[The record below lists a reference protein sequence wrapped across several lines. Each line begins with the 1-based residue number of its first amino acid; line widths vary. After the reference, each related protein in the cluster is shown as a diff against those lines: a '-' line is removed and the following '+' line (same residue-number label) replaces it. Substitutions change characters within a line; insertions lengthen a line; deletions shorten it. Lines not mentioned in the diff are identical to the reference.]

1 MFSREY
7 DINYLIDYKLP
18 STLRHLSSVVKIAEG
33 KSKVSD
39 DIAHDHFPA
48 EILRATLLGISF
60 HQIMDRIR
68 RITKGEKSREYPR
81 IVNVKVVY
89 PFYIAFWRPKS
100 SFLPLLLRT
109 SENSRILN
117 LQTDKF
123 FHFSNFYI
131 SKFPIFRVFCSL
143 DF

>member
-39 DIAHDHFPA
+39 DIAYDHFPA

-81 IVNVKVVY
+81 IVDVKVVY
-89 PFYIAFWRPKS
+89 PFYIAFWRLTS
-100 SFLPLLLRT
+100 RFLPLLLQT

-123 FHFSNFYI
+123 FNFSNFYI
-131 SKFPIFRVFCSL
+131 FKLQIL
-143 DF
+143 